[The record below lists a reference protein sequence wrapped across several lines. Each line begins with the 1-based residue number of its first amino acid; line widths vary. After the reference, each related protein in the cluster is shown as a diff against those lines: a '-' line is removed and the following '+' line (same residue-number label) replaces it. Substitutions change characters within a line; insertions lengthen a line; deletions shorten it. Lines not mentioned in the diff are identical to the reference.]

1 MKNKIVKAVLAHIC
15 IASMALGL
23 MGCGNIGTIIPGTET
38 ESKHEEDNEV
48 AENRSNNTKHDFG
61 DFDVVRSSEENTD
74 EAVDETTEEIDDY
87 SDTED
92 DNSDSPTT
100 ASYLSAETQAALDS
114 LDTDINKVKWGVQ
127 YSPTGMDHV
136 VISIT
141 PYIEDDYYHL
151 VMAITNLYYEPIIF
165 DASGYAKGLSGEN
178 VADITIYESMIA
190 AGNSAIVDI
199 PCSDIPSGEIHWD
212 VIETPDSYLTDA
224 YWESDWS
231 IGKEDDNLVLT
242 YSINSTD
249 VFSPGYVYALALDEK
264 GFVEDYYQYILD
276 YYNIDEGTN
285 VSGTIEFD
293 NSEFIG
299 KIVNVAFFA
308 NPALVE

>member
-15 IASMALGL
+15 IAYMALGL

-38 ESKHEEDNEV
+38 ESKPDGDNEV
-48 AENRSNNTKHDFG
+48 AENSSNNTNHDFG
-61 DFDVVRSSEENTD
+61 DFDVVRTSDETTD

-87 SDTED
+87 SDTDD

-100 ASYLSAETQAALDS
+100 ARYLSAETQAALDS

-151 VMAITNLYYEPIIF
+151 VMAITNLYYAPIIF
-165 DASGYAKGLSGEN
+165 DASGYAKGFNGEN

-190 AGNSAIVDI
+190 PGNSAIVDI
-199 PCSDIPSGEIHWD
+199 PCSDVPSGEIHWD

-231 IGKEDDNLVLT
+231 IGKEDDNLVLA
-242 YSINSTD
+242 YNIYSTD
-249 VFSPGYVYALALDEK
+249 MFSPGYVYALALDEN
-264 GFVEDYYQYILD
+264 GYVIDCAYD
-276 YYNIDEGTN
+276 YNIDEGTN

-293 NSEFIG
+293 NSQFNG